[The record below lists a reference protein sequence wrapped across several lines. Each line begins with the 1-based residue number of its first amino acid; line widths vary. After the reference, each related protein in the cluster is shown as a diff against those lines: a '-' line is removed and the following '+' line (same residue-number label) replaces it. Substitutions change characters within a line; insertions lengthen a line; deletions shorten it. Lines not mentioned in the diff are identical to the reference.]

1 MRLHQLLAENDYNE
15 DLRSEII
22 TLLTAVSAEGID
34 EVDTQN
40 LLNDLEMQGFAV
52 DEGSLLELLGTLD
65 IVSTADSDK
74 IEIATSDADMMVGQD
89 AEGVEA
95 DRVDDLATN
104 QATKGMGE
112 DTDTP
117 YDPAAQYRDMG
128 TAELMAK
135 KNYGLGKQRDFARDE
150 LARRGAAGEKW
161 KWGGDAAMEP
171 GPKNEG
177 LDRLRKL
184 AGLNKG

>member
-1 MRLHQLLAENDYNE
+1 MRLHQLLAESDYNE

-52 DEGSLLELLGTLD
+52 DKNSLLELLGTMY
-65 IVSTADSDK
+65 IVATANADK
-74 IEIATSDADMMVGQD
+74 IEITTSDSDFMIGQD
-89 AEGVEA
+89 SEEVEQ

-104 QATKGMGE
+104 QATKSMGE
-112 DTDTP
+112 GTDDS
-117 YDPAAQYRDMG
+117 YDPTSRYRAMSD
-128 TAELMAK
+128 AELIAK

-150 LARRGAAGEKW
+150 IARRNSAGEKW
-161 KWGGDAAMEP
+161 KWDNDET
-171 GPKNEG
+171 NESIG
-177 LDRLRKL
+177 RLRQL

>member
-40 LLNDLEMQGFAV
+40 LLNDLAMQGFAV
-52 DEGSLLELLGTLD
+52 DENSLLELLGTMD
-65 IVSTADSDK
+65 IVATANADK
-74 IEIATSDADMMVGQD
+74 IEIATSDSDSMVGQD
-89 AEGVEA
+89 SEEVEQ
-95 DRVDDLATN
+95 DRVDDLAAN

-112 DTDTP
+112 DIS
-117 YDPAAQYRDMG
+117 
-128 TAELMAK
+128 
-135 KNYGLGKQRDFARDE
+135 
-150 LARRGAAGEKW
+150 
-161 KWGGDAAMEP
+161 
-171 GPKNEG
+171 
-177 LDRLRKL
+177 RLRQL